1 MKRLCPGRCPVCRAT
16 GRSHSS
22 RPSQSH
28 SQPITTAVASEASSR
43 ASTMTGLAGKAIAVA
58 VSTTGLIAGADSRNA
73 NAAAGVTP
81 RPIRL
86 FATGT
91 DAHSQ
96 PGSTTPAIPATG
108 TANAAR
114 LGSTFVNTRAGTN
127 ALIAPDSAVPSS
139 RKGSACVVMAR
150 HTVRQ
155 ACTAGASSHRPTA
168 NSSSPGTTAAP
179 SSISGQDRGQP
190 VVATSASAVLGGSTV
205 VCTRAPHVRC
215 PRRT

>member
-1 MKRLCPGRCPVCRAT
+1 MQEVVLETGPNSLKRLCPGRCPVCRAT
-16 GRSHSS
+16 GRSHTS

-96 PGSTTPAIPATG
+96 PGSTTPPSRRPA
-108 TANAAR
+108 R
-114 LGSTFVNTRAGTN
+114 RTRPAW
-127 ALIAPDSAVPSS
+127 
-139 RKGSACVVMAR
+139 
-150 HTVRQ
+150 
-155 ACTAGASSHRPTA
+155 
-168 NSSSPGTTAAP
+168 AAP
-179 SSISGQDRGQP
+179 S
-190 VVATSASAVLGGSTV
+190 
-205 VCTRAPHVRC
+205 
-215 PRRT
+215 